1 MHLKKLQTLNDILK
15 TIIES
20 GNTDTRALDQM
31 EGDGQTLMEK
41 CLRIWMSKRRKVL
54 NCDSLIAEEGC
65 VLSCNRN

>member
-31 EGDGQTLMEK
+31 EGDGQTLNGEMPENMDVEEK
-41 CLRIWMSKRRKVL
+41 ESAKL
-54 NCDSLIAEEGC
+54 
-65 VLSCNRN
+65 